1 MPPLQTLIQE
11 QLLLW
16 PLISYFMC
24 EEMLN
29 IDGVYLEEE
38 KKISLSVFWL
48 YIFLDENLLKYISK
62 IFALSYIMVI
72 KKTSLS
78 YFIKQKHQYLE
89 YFWHQLAPVSPL
101 KTHDFFFVNFCFLS
115 DELSPTGKPNT
126 SIKTLAYQ

>member
-72 KKTSLS
+72 KKQVYPIS
-78 YFIKQKHQYLE
+78 
-89 YFWHQLAPVSPL
+89 
-101 KTHDFFFVNFCFLS
+101 
-115 DELSPTGKPNT
+115 
-126 SIKTLAYQ
+126 